1 MTPRRPVVV
10 VGASLAGLS
19 AVEALREAGWD
30 GPVIVVGAE
39 ARMPYDRPPLSKQ
52 VLAGTVDPGAT
63 ALRTPEALAALEAE
77 WILGRRAAALETAG
91 PTVVLDD
98 GRRID
103 ASGVV
108 VATGAEPRRLPR
120 TGDLTGVH
128 VLRTLDDALALRA
141 DLGAGPARVVVV
153 GAGFIGAEVA
163 ATARGRGHEVTVV
176 EAAGAPFATVLGTE
190 VGELVARLHADAGTR
205 VRTGVGVARL
215 LGRGRVEAVELADG
229 TRIDAD
235 VVVVGIGV
243 RPATGWLAGSGLR
256 LDDGV
261 VCDET
266 CSAAPGVVAAGDVCR
281 WPHRLYG
288 RLLRVEHWDNAVEQG
303 RHAARRLL
311 DPATGPY
318 APVPFFW
325 SDQYDRKLQMVGL
338 PGPEVR
344 ILGDPDERRFVA
356 LYGEGGVLVGA
367 FGMNRPRQVMRAR
380 ALIDGRTS
388 LEDATGLLAG

>member
-128 VLRTLDDALALRA
+128 VLRTLDDALAL
-141 DLGAGPARVVVV
+141 
-153 GAGFIGAEVA
+153 I
-163 ATARGRGHEVTVV
+163 
-176 EAAGAPFATVLGTE
+176 
-190 VGELVARLHADAGTR
+190 
-205 VRTGVGVARL
+205 
-215 LGRGRVEAVELADG
+215 
-229 TRIDAD
+229 
-235 VVVVGIGV
+235 
-243 RPATGWLAGSGLR
+243 
-256 LDDGV
+256 
-261 VCDET
+261 
-266 CSAAPGVVAAGDVCR
+266 CSP
-281 WPHRLYG
+281 LTS
-288 RLLRVEHWDNAVEQG
+288 N
-303 RHAARRLL
+303 
-311 DPATGPY
+311 
-318 APVPFFW
+318 
-325 SDQYDRKLQMVGL
+325 DQSICQM
-338 PGPEVR
+338 E
-344 ILGDPDERRFVA
+344 
-356 LYGEGGVLVGA
+356 
-367 FGMNRPRQVMRAR
+367 
-380 ALIDGRTS
+380 
-388 LEDATGLLAG
+388 